1 MEKNILRRNQSL
13 DLIKIFAMIG
23 VMGLHSTLGQTET
36 FMGFLISRI
45 FGISVPLF
53 FMVSGYLLSMKNV
66 DWKYSRRKIIGI
78 ARFCFLICFFYWLVF
93 DLVKGSWP
101 TEVFWDFMGGFFQ
114 HGHLW
119 MFWYFGAM
127 IVIYLLL
134 PRFQKVM
141 FGKKVLLGLF
151 CMVSVTFCFNLL
163 WGFEGRFVNQTLRLW
178 NWLFY
183 FGIGGYLCKNSSPS
197 NKVKSKYVSLME
209 IFGASSLFVLFS
221 YILYDKLSGIEY
233 YFGSLFCIIYAICLF
248 VCVIQL
254 PIKGNKLISVLANL
268 FLPVYALHWEVKI
281 MLSFVDTTLYGM
293 FSPLVD
299 FVILS
304 MVTLLVS
311 WLLMRIP
318 VIKKIFNI

>member
-53 FMVSGYLLSMKNV
+53 FMVSGYLISMKNV

-78 ARFCFLICFFYWLVF
+78 ARFCFLMCFFYWLVF

-101 TEVFWDFMGGFFQ
+101 TEVVWDFMGGFFQ

-127 IVIYLLL
+127 VIIYFLL
-134 PRFQKVM
+134 PCFQG
-141 FGKKVLLGLF
+141 FLFSKKVLAGLF
-151 CMVSVTFCFNLL
+151 CMVSMTFCFNLL
-163 WGFEGRFVNQTLRLW
+163 WGLEERFVNQTLRIW

-183 FGIGGYLCKNSSPS
+183 FGIGGFIRKNLNLSRIKHKYISLIEIGGGEFFVHSFFLYL
-197 NKVKSKYVSLME
+197 V
-209 IFGASSLFVLFS
+209 
-221 YILYDKLSGIEY
+221 
-233 YFGSLFCIIYAICLF
+233 
-248 VCVIQL
+248 
-254 PIKGNKLISVLANL
+254 
-268 FLPVYALHWEVKI
+268 
-281 MLSFVDTTLYGM
+281 
-293 FSPLVD
+293 
-299 FVILS
+299 
-304 MVTLLVS
+304 
-311 WLLMRIP
+311 
-318 VIKKIFNI
+318 